1 VSETER
7 GTQAVA
13 WRWLGEWGME
23 QCRLSEAS
31 DGPRIEG
38 TVVVV
43 SNTIP
48 WRIDYDVRCDAAWRT
63 RSVSVRAHE
72 GIAPRTLTLAADE
85 GGHWSVGG
93 EPRPDVEGCLDV
105 DLGFSPS
112 TNTLP
117 VRRLNLAEGHS
128 ATIEAAWVEFPSLK
142 VHRVPQRY
150 TRLRDRTYRYENLPT
165 GFVAEVEVDA
175 RGLVV
180 SYPPGWERIG

>member
-1 VSETER
+1 VTTVSW
-7 GTQAVA
+7 ALA
-13 WRWLGEWGME
+13 WRWLDEAGME
-23 QCRLSEAS
+23 QCRLSEAH

-43 SNTIP
+43 SHTTP
-48 WRIDYDVRCDAAWRT
+48 WRIDYDVRCDVAWRT

-72 GIAPRTLTLAADE
+72 GTQPRTLTLTADE
-85 GGHWSVGG
+85 GGRWSVGH
-93 EPRPDVEGCLDV
+93 EPHPELEGCLDV

-117 VRRLNLAEGHS
+117 IRRLNLAEGQA
-128 ATIEAAWVEFPSLK
+128 ATIEAAWVEFPSLR
-142 VHRVPQRY
+142 VIRVPQRY
-150 TRLRDRTYRYENLPT
+150 TRLRDRAYRYENLPT
-165 GFVAEVEVDA
+165 GFVAEVEVDS